1 VFSISNLKYVLLILW
16 LCSCQSEVHRLEITD
31 EGLNFSN
38 GIMLYK
44 EKPYSGIL
52 FSKIDTVTTYS
63 AMYQEGKKHGK
74 EQKFFFKGDLAELSY
89 YTKGIKSGTH
99 RSWWNKE
106 QMKFEYHFDTMGNKI
121 GTQREWYS
129 NGQLFKEFNYRNGQE
144 DGTQK
149 SWDITGKINVN
160 YVVIAGERFGFI
172 GSKNCNPFNYD

>member
-1 VFSISNLKYVLLILW
+1 MFSFSNVQYVLLIFL
-16 LCSCQSEVHRLEITD
+16 LCSCQSKVHRLEITD
-31 EGLNFSN
+31 DELNFSN

-63 AMYQEGKKHGK
+63 AVYQEGKKHGK
-74 EQKFFFKGDLAELSY
+74 EQKFFYKGDLAELRY
-89 YTKGIKSGTH
+89 YNKGKKSGTH

-106 QMKFEYHFDTMGNKI
+106 QIKFEYHFDINGNQI

-129 NGQLFKEFNYRNGQE
+129 NGQLFKEFNYYNGKE
-144 DGTQK
+144 DGPQK
-149 SWDITGKINVN
+149 SWDITGKIDIN